1 MDLTP
6 INMILIGVL
15 AVCGLMVIGVLVRY
29 IYRIQSA
36 KSWNKLYDTKVPIL
50 EYIKCRLNEKL
61 FGAPLKT
68 WISIF
73 VIIFIIPTIL
83 IDFYIN
89 DILRISLHI
98 FSLLLAVIAYLYMIY
113 IVKYYNVSICD
124 NGIIWGNIPFKW
136 ESFRGYIIENG
147 KIAVY
152 PKSSIEYKLYL
163 DYDEKLE
170 NILKNHLK
178 EIK

>member
-1 MDLTP
+1 MDLTS
-6 INMILIGVL
+6 IILIGIL
-15 AVCGLMVIGVLVRY
+15 AVCGLIFIGIFVRY
-29 IYRIQSA
+29 IYRIHSA
-36 KSWNKLYDTKVPIL
+36 KSWNKIYDTKVPIL

-61 FGAPLKT
+61 FRIPLKT
-68 WISIF
+68 WIGIF
-73 VIIFIIPTIL
+73 IVIFIIPTIL

-89 DILRISLHI
+89 DILRIGLHI
-98 FSLLLAVIAYLYMIY
+98 FSLLLVVIACLYMIY

-136 ESFRGYIIENG
+136 ESFKGYKIENG